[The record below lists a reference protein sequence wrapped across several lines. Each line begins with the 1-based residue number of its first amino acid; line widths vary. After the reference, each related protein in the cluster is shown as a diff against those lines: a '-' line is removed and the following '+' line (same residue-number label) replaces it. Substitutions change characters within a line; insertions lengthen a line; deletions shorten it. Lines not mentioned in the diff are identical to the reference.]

1 MGGPVRRKLGNMRRV
16 NVWVLVP
23 AVLLALGV
31 GVLVGRAGDDGNE
44 TASTTS
50 STVRTTTSTTED
62 TTTTSED
69 TTTTTTSA
77 TTTTTAAAG
86 AARTTTT
93 VRASAPATQTST
105 ETSIR
110 PATTTPG
117 QPSDPACG
125 GGTAAA
131 SAHLVVTGSGT
142 QPNATYTYSGP
153 VTVTNNTGKAIEI
166 TSLVVRLTSKDGT
179 IEDVAVT
186 GAAGTV
192 IATGAS
198 KDIPFSYSTSHP
210 PKDTNGT
217 SLAAF
222 AYKPPG
228 GTRNCAST

>member
-1 MGGPVRRKLGNMRRV
+1 MKWGARQAKAGNMRRV

-50 STVRTTTSTTED
+50 STVQTTTSTTED

-69 TTTTTTSA
+69 TTTTTSA

-125 GGTAAA
+125 SGTAAA
-131 SAHLVVTGSGT
+131 SAHLVVNGSGPPT
-142 QPNATYTYSGP
+142 SPTYTYQGP
-153 VTVTNNTGKAIEI
+153 VTVTNNTGKAIEL
-166 TSLVVRLTSKDGT
+166 TSLVVRLTSQDGT

-198 KDIPFSYSTSHP
+198 KDLPFSYSTSHP
-210 PKDTNGT
+210 PKDTDGT
-217 SLAAF
+217 SLASF

>member
-1 MGGPVRRKLGNMRRV
+1 MRRV
-16 NVWVLVP
+16 NVWVLLP

-69 TTTTTTSA
+69 TTTTTSA

-125 GGTAAA
+125 TGTAAA
-131 SAHLVVTGSGT
+131 SAHLVVTGT
-142 QPNATYTYSGP
+142 DPPPNPYKYSGP
-153 VTVTNNTGKAIEI
+153 VTVTNNTGKAIEL
-166 TSLVVRLTSKDGT
+166 TSLVVRLTSQDGT

-192 IATGAS
+192 IENGAS
-198 KDIPFSYSTSHP
+198 KDLPFSYSTSHP
-210 PKDTNGT
+210 PKDTDGT
-217 SLAAF
+217 SLASF